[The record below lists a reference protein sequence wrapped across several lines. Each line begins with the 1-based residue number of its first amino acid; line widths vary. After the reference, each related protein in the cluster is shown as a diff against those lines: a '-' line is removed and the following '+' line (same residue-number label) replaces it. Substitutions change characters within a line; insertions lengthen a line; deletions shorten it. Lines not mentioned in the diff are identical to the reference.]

1 LKSKILL
8 LVLVLAG
15 IACYQSS
22 PPPLALPTVMPT
34 EEIQSRGLPTVTPAA
49 TPHPTRTPPP
59 CLIVT
64 AEKALNLRYEPSP
77 DTAILAWLYNGEQI
91 TGLAYGGGW
100 WEIITQD
107 GRHGFVK
114 ADYVTRCP

>member
-1 LKSKILL
+1 MNKIKFV
-8 LVLVLAG
+8 VLVVTITILA
-15 IACYQSS
+15 CSS
-22 PPPLALPTVMPT
+22 QTGVK
-34 EEIQSRGLPTVTPAA
+34 STVTPAIA
-49 TPHPTRTPPP
+49 SPFPTPELANTVIPNAAIPTRTPPP

-91 TGLAYGGGW
+91 IGLAYGGGW

-114 ADYVTRCP
+114 ADYVTHCP

>member
-1 LKSKILL
+1 M
-8 LVLVLAG
+8 
-15 IACYQSS
+15 ACSQSTGDYS
-22 PPPLALPTVMPT
+22 GNNTFPTPSAPPTTMPVFA
-34 EEIQSRGLPTVTPAA
+34 VTQPV
-49 TPHPTRTPPP
+49 TPHPIRTPPP

-114 ADYVTRCP
+114 ADYVTHCP